1 MRVKVFTARSVV
13 IGVASAV
20 LVSALLGPLVG
31 ASRGLAIL
39 NGLVVGAGALALA
52 GCLLSDVR
60 FAFMGARTNQRRI
73 GVWLLAW
80 LSMSSAMFFARSVI
94 GDGLSSPADRLALSL
109 LFGFTGFTSYVFG
122 GIMAT
127 LEHLDSDDA
136 ADPRLHRMPPP
147 SG

>member
-31 ASRGLAIL
+31 ASWGLAVL
-39 NGLVVGAGALALA
+39 NGLVAGTLALA
-52 GCLLSDVR
+52 GCLLSDGR
-60 FAFMGARTNQRRI
+60 FAFMGAATTRRHM

-80 LSMSSAMFFARSVI
+80 LSMSSAMFFVRSAI
-94 GDGLSSPADRLALSL
+94 GDELPSAADRLALSL

-136 ADPRLHRMPPP
+136 ADPRLHRITPP
-147 SG
+147 SGE